1 MARKVVVS
9 EFVTLD
15 GVMEAPG
22 GEFHPDGKGAWTFPF
37 FNDEAGRFKFDELF
51 AADALLLG
59 RITYQ
64 HFAAAWP
71 GMTDEAGFAD
81 RMNSLPKYVVS
92 TTLKEPL
99 EWNARLLVGETA
111 EEVAKLKEKGD
122 GNILVFGS
130 RDFVHTLL
138 LHEGLVDEL
147 RLMVFPIV
155 LGSGERLF
163 RAGGPSFGL
172 RLLEATTFGSGV
184 VVLSYA
190 LVRGSA

>member
-9 EFVTLD
+9 EFLTLD
-15 GVMEAPG
+15 GVMESPG
-22 GEFHPDGKGAWTFPF
+22 GEFHPDGKGGWTRAF
-37 FNDEAGRFKFDELF
+37 FNEEAGIFKFEELM

-59 RITYQ
+59 RVTYQ

-71 GMTDEAGFAD
+71 SMTDEAGFAD

-122 GNILVFGS
+122 GNIL
-130 RDFVHTLL
+130 
-138 LHEGLVDEL
+138 
-147 RLMVFPIV
+147 
-155 LGSGERLF
+155 
-163 RAGGPSFGL
+163 
-172 RLLEATTFGSGV
+172 
-184 VVLSYA
+184 
-190 LVRGSA
+190 

>member
-15 GVMEAPG
+15 GVMESPG
-22 GEFHPDGKGAWTFPF
+22 GEFQRDGKGGWTMPF
-37 FNDEAGRFKFDELF
+37 FNDEAGKFKFDELM

-59 RITYQ
+59 RVTYE
-64 HFAAAWP
+64 HFASAWP
-71 GMTDEAGFAD
+71 SMTDEAGFAD

-99 EWNARLLVGETA
+99 EWNATLLTGDLPDQ
-111 EEVAKLKEKGD
+111 VAKLKTEGD
-122 GNILVFGS
+122 GDILVFGS
-130 RDFVHTLL
+130 RDFVYTLL
-138 LHEGLVDEL
+138 RSGLVDEL
-147 RLMVFPIV
+147 RLLVFPVV

-163 RAGGPSFGL
+163 REGGPAVGL
-172 RLLEATTFGSGV
+172 RLLETATFSSGV

-190 LVRGSA
+190 TE

>member
-99 EWNARLLVGETA
+99 EWNATVVAGDLT
-111 EEVAKLKEKGD
+111 EEIAKLKAGGD
-122 GNILVFGS
+122 GDLLVFG
-130 RDFVHTLL
+130 
-138 LHEGLVDEL
+138 
-147 RLMVFPIV
+147 
-155 LGSGERLF
+155 
-163 RAGGPSFGL
+163 
-172 RLLEATTFGSGV
+172 
-184 VVLSYA
+184 
-190 LVRGSA
+190 